1 MGILPLAFGH
11 VIING
16 TLQKSSVLLVP
27 GGASHQHWR
36 PSEQDPLLLA
46 FRLFPPGGWAPK
58 GHFNHLQSTC
68 FFFREHAWIRWILD
82 STHLI
87 KICGSKSW
95 YRVVSSHRNSHSVQL
110 EASFPEDVKSWQQ
123 SSMRISDCMAHG
135 GNARQFDHG
144 IAISHELWPE
154 YFIRHPCLGV
164 SEIGYSKIQWLI
176 IIVPWK
182 THQNWHWGY
191 QKESDI
197 IKHTHVIFSHS
208 ATMKYHYVYSY
219 NLSPSF
225 IFESPFCLMKWS
237 ISCSPKYHII
247 AYIPNRLYVHCS
259 WLRLQL
265 FLVRPPWC
273 PPKQKKQLT
282 EENRPVL
289 AVEPGRTCPHQ
300 PWQLPGRLS
309 AGPEG
314 PWVGADAP
322 WRGVS
327 SYGHLL

>member
-1 MGILPLAFGH
+1 
-11 VIING
+11 
-16 TLQKSSVLLVP
+16 
-27 GGASHQHWR
+27 
-36 PSEQDPLLLA
+36 
-46 FRLFPPGGWAPK
+46 
-58 GHFNHLQSTC
+58 
-68 FFFREHAWIRWILD
+68 
-82 STHLI
+82 
-87 KICGSKSW
+87 
-95 YRVVSSHRNSHSVQL
+95 
-110 EASFPEDVKSWQQ
+110 
-123 SSMRISDCMAHG
+123 MRISDCMAHG